1 MTQAELEDYGNRI
14 KNSDWDGLYKECMK
28 LKKENMEL
36 HAREKEYRKSE
47 PALAKEYNRLKK
59 ENATLR
65 EERDKYK
72 KDYQKACE
80 QNIIL
85 INNRFSKHNEKTG
98 TIKGVFSEDIED
110 PLSEDSPETD
120 NKIGNTDNKEK
131 SGDDKTGT
139 KVIPFREKDPLR
151 KYIKSRL
158 DYPARSKKKAHDY
171 SGLPHT
177 DNYIMDTELYDKLYG
192 TGNWEISAWHSK
204 EFLHHIPSEYYV
216 EVKHVPV
223 IKQVSSGKLFAQAM
237 PGVMLRYSSATES
250 AIAHMMYQKFFMC
263 ATLYRQEADLENH
276 GATLSRQTISNW
288 IVKFTEERLSIA
300 YNHAKDTL
308 RGYRYQQG
316 DETTYLAIHDLE
328 KGEISGTKD
337 YIWAHMSSELDD
349 SVNPIVIYCF
359 ELSRS
364 TDHLRR
370 LYDGCG
376 RISIT
381 CDAYVSYP
389 TLEKETDGLITVTG
403 CYDHARRRLV
413 DAFRISYHKGMSR
426 EAVDGM
432 IEMQGII
439 LINCIYQEEY
449 KLSGLSAQERY
460 IKRQAEVRKA
470 VNAFFEFMHGIDLT
484 DPALSF
490 KMKDAVTYSLNQ
502 EKYLRRFLEDGHIP
516 MTNAAC
522 ERAIKPVALLR
533 RNSLFFNTRR
543 GAEAGMVI
551 HSLVETARRNG
562 ANPEL
567 YLQYVLE
574 EALTYKDVTDGKKL
588 DELMPWSE
596 KYKVWE
602 QGKLADNK
610 AFSLQSNAKPYYRPD
625 KEIVLNKALSATEQS
640 A

>member
-1 MTQAELEDYGNRI
+1 MTQAEFEAYGNRI
-14 KNSDWDGLYKECMK
+14 KDNDWDGLYEECMR
-28 LKKENMEL
+28 LKQENMEL
-36 HAREKEYRKSE
+36 HAREKEYKKSE

-59 ENATLR
+59 ENAALR

-72 KDYQKACE
+72 KDLQKACE

-85 INNRFSKHNEKTG
+85 LNNRFSKHNEKTD
-98 TIKGVFSEDIED
+98 TIKGVFSEDVED
-110 PLSEDSPETD
+110 PLSEDAPEAE
-120 NKIGNTDNKEK
+120 NKTNNAEDKKE
-131 SGDDKTGT
+131 SGADSTGT
-139 KVIPFREKDPLR
+139 KVVPFREKDPLR
-151 KYIKSRL
+151 NYIKSRI
-158 DYPARSKKKAHDY
+158 DYPGRNKKTAHDF

-177 DNYIMDTELYDKLYG
+177 DNYIMDTDLYDKLYG
-192 TGNWEISAWHSK
+192 AGNWEISAWHSK

-216 EVKHVPV
+216 EVKYAPV
-223 IKQVSSGKLFAQAM
+223 IKQINTGKLFAQPM
-237 PGVMLRYSSATES
+237 PGVMMKYSSVTES
-250 AIAHMMYQKFFMC
+250 ALSHMMYQKFFMC
-263 ATLYRQEADLENH
+263 ATLYRQEADLDNH
-276 GATLSRQTISNW
+276 GAVLSRQTISNW
-288 IVKFTEERLSIA
+288 IIKFTEERLFIA
-300 YNHAKDTL
+300 YDHAANTL

-337 YIWAHMSSELDD
+337 FVWAHMSSELDD

-364 TDHLRR
+364 TDHLRKF
-370 LYDGCG
+370 YAGCG
-376 RISIT
+376 RTDIT
-381 CDAYVSYP
+381 CDAYISYP

-439 LINCIYQEEY
+439 LINRIYLEEY
-449 KLSGLSAQERY
+449 KLSALTASERY
-460 IKRQAEVRKA
+460 LKRQGEVKKA
-470 VNAFFEFMHGIDLT
+470 VNAFFDFMHGIDLS
-484 DPALSF
+484 DPVLSY
-490 KMKDAVTYSLNQ
+490 KMKDAVTYALNQ

-574 EALTYKDVTDGKKL
+574 EALAYKDVTDGAKL

-596 KYKVWE
+596 KYKAWE
-602 QGKLADNK
+602 QEKFADNK
-610 AFSLQSNAKPYYRPD
+610 AFSLKSNTKPYYKPD
-625 KEIVLNKALSATEQS
+625 KNGSSESKFQAAG
-640 A
+640 